1 MTTAGVGGREYST
14 TSLHTVLY
22 LLLITI
28 SLHGDPFI
36 SLQQERWV
44 AYSDGLHCTWNVCFY
59 SRAVTACPAKW
70 KLKLSPTRSNIN
82 GVARPVRE
90 YHEARIDKIPIS
102 FTNIISI
109 LIPTPCPIHSGHY
122 NAGTSSLIPEECTT
136 TVPFFFFC
144 RALQCKSKTIFRGM
158 LSKCSSIFLDIWYFK
173 EKSN

>member
-59 SRAVTACPAKW
+59 SRAVTARPAKW
-70 KLKLSPTRSNIN
+70 KLKLSPVRSNIN
-82 GVARPVRE
+82 RVARPVRE
-90 YHEARIDKIPIS
+90 YHEARIDKIPVS
-102 FTNIISI
+102 YHFNPHTY
-109 LIPTPCPIHSGHY
+109 PTPNLLRALY
-122 NAGTSSLIPEECTT
+122 NADTSSLIPEECTT
-136 TVPFFFFC
+136 PVLLFLFFFAGPFNV
-144 RALQCKSKTIFRGM
+144 RAKQ
-158 LSKCSSIFLDIWYFK
+158 YFMVQ
-173 EKSN
+173 